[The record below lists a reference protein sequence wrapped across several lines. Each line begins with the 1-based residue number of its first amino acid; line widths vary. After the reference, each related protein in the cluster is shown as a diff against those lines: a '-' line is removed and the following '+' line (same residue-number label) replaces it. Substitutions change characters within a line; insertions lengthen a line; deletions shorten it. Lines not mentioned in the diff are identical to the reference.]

1 MRITVACIGKLKE
14 VYWKE
19 ALSEYRKRF
28 LRYGELEILEFPDEK
43 TPENASAHEEDLIRE
58 KEGKPLLKYLETQS
72 AYVIALVISGKRFDS
87 VTFANKLGSLFSE
100 GWSHVIF
107 LIGGSLGLSNE
118 VICCADLALSFSD
131 FTFPHQMM
139 RVILSEQL
147 YRAMR
152 ILHNEPYH
160 K

>member
-1 MRITVACIGKLKE
+1 MKITIVSVGKLKE
-14 VYWKE
+14 TYWRE

-28 LRYGELEILEFPDEK
+28 SRYGELEILEFPDEK
-43 TPENASAHEEDLIRE
+43 TPDHASVHEEELIRDR
-58 KEGKPLLKYLETQS
+58 EGTPILKYLDSQN
-72 AYVIALVISGKRFDS
+72 AYVIALVINGKRLDS
-87 VTFANKLGSLFSE
+87 VAFAEKLGKLFSE
-100 GWSHVIF
+100 GQNHVIF
-107 LIGGSLGLSNE
+107 LIGGSLGLSGE
-118 VICCADLALSFSD
+118 VCARADFSLSFSD